1 MIQSKSDYYE
11 YLKADRIALDK
22 THLTHPRY
30 KHDVIW
36 KFEILLRKCEYYENC
51 RKDTVGKIV
60 GKIYKFRFVCLSQ
73 KLGFSVPF
81 NVFGKGLSI
90 AHYGCLVVNE
100 NSKIG
105 DNCRIHE
112 NVTIGVTGDDYW
124 HGSGGAGAIIGD
136 NVFIA
141 TGAKIIGNV
150 KIANDVAIGANA
162 VVVKDIIEP
171 GTTWAGIP
179 AKKVSEHGSEKY
191 ILRPKR

>member
-1 MIQSKSDYYE
+1 MIQNKSDYYE
-11 YLKADRIALDK
+11 YLEADRIALGK
-22 THLTHPRY
+22 THLTYPRY
-30 KHDVIW
+30 KHDIIW

-51 RKDTVGKIV
+51 RKDPVGKIV
-60 GKIYKFRFVCLSQ
+60 GKLNKFRFVCLSQ
-73 KLGFSVPF
+73 KLGFSVPL

-112 NVTIGVTGDDYW
+112 NVTIGVTGDNYW
-124 HGSGGAGAIIGD
+124 RGSKEAGAIIGS

-141 TGAKIIGNV
+141 TGAKIIGSV

-162 VVVKDIIEP
+162 VVVKDIMES

-179 AKKVSEHGSEKY
+179 AKKVSDHGSEKY
-191 ILRPKR
+191 ILQSR